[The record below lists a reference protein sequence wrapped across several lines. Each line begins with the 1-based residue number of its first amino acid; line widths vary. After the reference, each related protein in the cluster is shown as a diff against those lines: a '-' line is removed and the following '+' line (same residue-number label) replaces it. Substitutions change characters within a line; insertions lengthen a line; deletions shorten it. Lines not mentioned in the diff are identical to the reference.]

1 MTTQSNTESN
11 NTHHINFKHGE
22 NGVINTYN
30 GNTIFSSLFMLG
42 ALANTREYNKEFF
55 HRKYQTDVKGL
66 EELDSKTGDAIDT
79 LANIISVLGEML
91 AHVDLENID
100 KGALATYGWLIS
112 GLGELQGQIAF
123 ENSDI
128 TYALQNCKAL
138 YTQVQ
143 S

>member
-1 MTTQSNTESN
+1 MTTQSNTES

-30 GNTIFSSLFMLG
+30 GSTIFSSLFMLG

-55 HRKYQTDVKGL
+55 HGKYQTDVKGL

-79 LANIISVLGEML
+79 LANIISVLGEL
-91 AHVDLENID
+91 LTHVDLKNID
-100 KGALATYGWLIS
+100 EGALATYGWLIS

-123 ENSDI
+123 ENSEI
-128 TYALQNCKAL
+128 THALLNHKAL